1 MTGLI
6 IHKNQS
12 NFVKKYQTAERK
24 IKRILG
30 NIAPIEHV
38 GSTAVTG
45 LDGKGII
52 DVLIGLENEKNIDE
66 VESILID
73 NGYFG
78 KKDGRKTTDYAF
90 LASSNQETGLGDT
103 HIHLAI
109 IGSERF
115 DNFILLRD
123 YLRKHPDISKTYS
136 DFKYE
141 IAKQSGFERKN
152 IKN

>member
-78 KKDGRKTTDYAF
+78 KKGRSKNHGLRF
-90 LASSNQETGLGDT
+90 LGFVKSRNRAWR
-103 HIHLAI
+103 H
-109 IGSERF
+109 
-115 DNFILLRD
+115 
-123 YLRKHPDISKTYS
+123 TYS
-136 DFKYE
+136 FGDNWQRKIRQLHTSTRLF
-141 IAKQSGFERKN
+141 AKTSRYLKN
-152 IKN
+152 IFGFQIRDCQTIRL